1 MNEPHPDA
9 LTDEA
14 LTSAMSLASLA
25 ADGRYADVNALI
37 VALDPSEYGRL
48 IFAFASL
55 AASFADM
62 YHRAVGVPE
71 SETGAALQ
79 RTRIAY
85 LQDVGGHSDPSDT

>member
-1 MNEPHPDA
+1 MTEPHPDA

-55 AASFADM
+55 AAL
-62 YHRAVGVPE
+62 AVWNQGFSLLQNLHKPR
-71 SETGAALQ
+71 SNDRCTG
-79 RTRIAY
+79 Y
-85 LQDVGGHSDPSDT
+85 